1 MAIPHGLKTALPC
14 PSCAERREV
23 AISLTAPERYFGTRD
38 LNAVNEAALAAGIER
53 MAVDFG
59 LATDRRQKFALW
71 CLLFTL
77 GHAPDVDDSFED
89 RETRDLARQFMELTD
104 LPE

>member
-1 MAIPHGLKTALPC
+1 MTFDDQL
-14 PSCAERREV
+14 
-23 AISLTAPERYFGTRD
+23 ERYFGTRD
-38 LNAVNEAALAAGIER
+38 LNAVSEAALAAGIER

-77 GHAPDVDDSFED
+77 SHAPDVDDSFED
-89 RETRDLARQFMELTD
+89 RETQDLARRFMELTD
-104 LPE
+104 LSE